1 MNAKSAAVIMSRGI
15 GLFLVIMSF
24 ALFLN
29 LPVFEPSGLATS
41 GWTSY
46 SPLGT
51 NQTVTTISPGFGA
64 RLHDTYY
71 LIASMPS
78 LILPSLFQLL
88 CGVALMWWSRPVGN
102 WLARG
107 LEREDERES

>member
-1 MNAKSAAVIMSRGI
+1 MNAKSAAVLMTRGL
-15 GLFLVIMSF
+15 GLILIIMSF

-29 LPVFEPSGLATS
+29 LPVFEPSGLVAG

-51 NQTVTTISPGFGA
+51 NQTVTVPTPGFGA

-71 LIASMPS
+71 LITSMPS
-78 LILPSLFQLL
+78 LILPSVFQLL
-88 CGVALMWWSRPVGN
+88 CGVALMWWSRPVGG

-107 LEREDERES
+107 LERDDERDL